1 MIPVLISLPF
11 AVFGMV
17 FQLSFTTVGKAG
29 LGAAL

>member
-1 MIPVLISLPF
+1 MILVPISLPF